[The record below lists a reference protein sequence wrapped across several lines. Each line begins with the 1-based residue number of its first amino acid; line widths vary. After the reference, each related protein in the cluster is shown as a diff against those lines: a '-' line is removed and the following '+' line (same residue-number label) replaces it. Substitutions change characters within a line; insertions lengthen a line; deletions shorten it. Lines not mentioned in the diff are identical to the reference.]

1 MRVVTVV
8 GAAVALLIGLP
19 ALGQQE
25 IKVSY
30 QPALYWSLPYYI
42 ASEKGWWAE
51 LGLKPAYSIFPAGVP
66 QIAAGAAKS

>member
-1 MRVVTVV
+1 MRVATVV
-8 GAAVALLIGLP
+8 GATIALLTGLP

-42 ASEKGWWAE
+42 ASEKGWWGE
-51 LGLKPAYSIFPAGVP
+51 LGLKPN
-66 QIAAGAAKS
+66 